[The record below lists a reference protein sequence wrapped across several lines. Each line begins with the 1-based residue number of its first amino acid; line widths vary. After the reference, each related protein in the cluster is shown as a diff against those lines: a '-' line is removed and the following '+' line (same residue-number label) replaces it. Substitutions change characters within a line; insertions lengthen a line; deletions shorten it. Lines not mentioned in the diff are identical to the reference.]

1 MKGEI
6 LTEIEVLVLE
16 FPLFLFSDFLKN
28 VLFLTIRAKI
38 IFISVRV

>member
-16 FPLFLFSDFLKN
+16 FPSFLISDFLKN
-28 VLFLTIRAKI
+28 VLFLTIRAKV